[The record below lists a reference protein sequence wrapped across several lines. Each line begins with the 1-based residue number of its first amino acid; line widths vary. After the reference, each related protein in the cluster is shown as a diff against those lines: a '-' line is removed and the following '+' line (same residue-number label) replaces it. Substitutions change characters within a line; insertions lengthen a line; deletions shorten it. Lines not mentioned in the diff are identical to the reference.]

1 MVRRGGNYLEY
12 ILWFFPQEFVAHIKA
27 LHKDMVDEAV
37 LNSLESDLKK
47 RKKKEVIKGEKTE
60 KQKVKEGKKL
70 PTPAKPQ
77 PIR

>member
-12 ILWFFPQEFVAHIKA
+12 ILRFFPQEFVAHIKA